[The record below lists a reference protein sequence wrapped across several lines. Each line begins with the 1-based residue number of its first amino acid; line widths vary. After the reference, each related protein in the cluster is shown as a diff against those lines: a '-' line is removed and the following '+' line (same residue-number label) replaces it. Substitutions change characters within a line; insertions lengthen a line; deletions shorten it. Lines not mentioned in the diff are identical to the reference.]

1 MKPSNNMEVSMPSQ
15 RSKTISPTFDELV
28 KKRIIVKQVE
38 RYKQR
43 LAVKDYLKK
52 KFTKI
57 QSNHLENK
65 ELMERL
71 DVIMKMLRSG
81 KFSLNLDA
89 MNRSKND
96 LRALCL
102 FFNNIHIL
110 ESVTLY
116 SHSVQIADLEKT

>member
-1 MKPSNNMEVSMPSQ
+1 MKPSNHMEVSMPSQ

-38 RYKQR
+38 RYKRR

-52 KFTKI
+52 KFNKI

-71 DVIMKMLRSG
+71 DAIMKILRSG
-81 KFSLNLDA
+81 KFSMNLDA
-89 MNRSKND
+89 MHRSKND

>member
-1 MKPSNNMEVSMPSQ
+1 MEVSMPSQ
-15 RSKTISPTFDELV
+15 HSKTISPTFDELV

-38 RYKQR
+38 RYKRR

-52 KFTKI
+52 KFNKI

-71 DVIMKMLRSG
+71 DSIMKILRSG

-89 MNRSKND
+89 MHRSKND

-110 ESVTLY
+110 DSVTLY